1 MENDKVKEDD
11 QLSKALTREDKKVD
25 NFRIWKQKQNIL
37 SDGIMPKIIYNRRT
51 VKSALGNLFGEE
63 NEEIKKV
70 KNSNSNQKKLKISA
84 SIINLSEVSPHVKE
98 MLTKINT
105 QVKNIQKSTDALH
118 EIKILNSGIKPN
130 TDPETGTLNLK
141 RQKNIPQNFA
151 YINEKYN
158 KIFNGAFM
166 KYNPIIHLNGLK
178 RLLVQLPSSREG
190 IEKVKEEV
198 DQDIKLIC
206 DKRYYKKKYE
216 NYLNR
221 FPRNKSVDDISRNNK
236 NKNNSVNNSQ
246 IYNSNNN
253 SQIFNN
259 NNSQI
264 KNNSAIIYENSTN
277 EEYNPTLVL
286 PSINNQK
293 NRNNQNHKFTK
304 IGYGVMNNLHKS
316 EEKSLSSDILNK
328 LRKKEEKL
336 YSNPKFIS
344 QNIEEM
350 EKIKNY
356 TNEIS
361 KLVSK
366 QNLGEKIDECN
377 GDFMIQKY
385 LNNMNNAEKK
395 NFIKKKDYYDKQ
407 KSNINHMIGDFYSW
421 RIKKKNEKDKDYK
434 DYNDY
439 DKKIKYERIIF
450 FRDIDNKKIDSLKK
464 FDEKIQ
470 ENDVNINEND
480 EIDD

>member
-1 MENDKVKEDD
+1 MQNDKTKEDD
-11 QLSKALTREDKKVD
+11 QLSKSLIREDKKVD

-37 SDGIMPKIIYNRRT
+37 SDGIMPKIIYHRRA

-70 KNSNSNQKKLKISA
+70 KNSNNNQKNLKTSL
-84 SIINLSEVSPHVKE
+84 SSRNLSEVSPHVKE
-98 MLTKINT
+98 MLKKINI
-105 QVKNIQKSTDALH
+105 QVKSIQKSTDALH

-130 TDPETGTLNLK
+130 TDPETGSLDLK

-166 KYNPIIHLNGLK
+166 KYNPLIHLNGLK
-178 RLLVQLPSSREG
+178 RLLIQLPSSREG

-206 DKRYYKKKYE
+206 DRRYYKKKYE

-221 FPRNKSVDDISRNNK
+221 FNRNKSVDNISRNNK
-236 NKNNSVNNSQ
+236 IKNTSINSNNSQ
-246 IYNSNNN
+246 IYNSNN
-253 SQIFNN
+253 SQIN
-259 NNSQI
+259 
-264 KNNSAIIYENSTN
+264 NNSAIIYENSTN
-277 EEYNPTLVL
+277 EESSTLAVPL
-286 PSINNQK
+286 ENK
-293 NRNNQNHKFTK
+293 ERNNKVRKFMK
-304 IGYGVMNNLHKS
+304 IGFGIINNLHKGD
-316 EEKSLSSDILNK
+316 EKSLSNEILNK
-328 LRKKEEKL
+328 LRKKEEKA
-336 YSNPKFIS
+336 YSNPKFLA

-350 EKIKNY
+350 EKIQNY

-361 KLVSK
+361 KFISK
-366 QNLGEKIDECN
+366 QNLGEKIDECS
-377 GDFMIQKY
+377 GDFTIQKY
-385 LNNMNNAEKK
+385 LNNMNSSEKK
-395 NFIKKKDYYDKQ
+395 NFVKKKDYYDKQ
-407 KSNINHMIGDFYSW
+407 KSNINHMISDYYSW
-421 RIKKKNEKDKDYK
+421 KMKKKNEKEKDYK

-439 DKKIKYERIIF
+439 DKKIKYEKILF

-470 ENDVNINEND
+470 ENDVKINED
-480 EIDD
+480 EDIDY